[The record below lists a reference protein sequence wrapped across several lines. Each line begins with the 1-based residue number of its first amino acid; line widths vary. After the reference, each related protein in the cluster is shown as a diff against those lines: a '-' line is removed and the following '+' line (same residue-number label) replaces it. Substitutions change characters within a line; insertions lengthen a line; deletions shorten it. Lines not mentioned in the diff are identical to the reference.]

1 MTDPSNE
8 RREQAEN
15 PAGQPPAASKPVV
28 VGVDG
33 SDDSRRALMYAY
45 RAAVQ
50 RDASMFIVHAVDDA
64 VLAGAWG
71 VVYDPTLLQQAG
83 QTVLDDAVKTV
94 VEAGMPADRITSD
107 VIMGNPAGVLTRVSE
122 EAQLLVVGRRSVT
135 GLERLFVGST
145 SVGVAASAHCPVIM
159 VSAATNVEHTGGLHR
174 IGVGIETHPTSA
186 IALEAA
192 FQEASFRG
200 AALEIIHA
208 WGQPTGLFARQ
219 LGPDQLAELGRAA
232 EQNVAD
238 LVAPLAQRFPDVVH
252 EVRIVKANPVDEL
265 VQRSGEL
272 DLLALGVHVS
282 GLGGV
287 GAVVRGVMAHA
298 RCPLA
303 LVHNRPQQNR

>member
-1 MTDPSNE
+1 MTDQSHDPQHAS
-8 RREQAEN
+8 
-15 PAGQPPAASKPVV
+15 PDPAAAHAQQPADKPIV

-33 SDDSRRALMYAY
+33 SEDSRRALMYAY
-45 RAAVQ
+45 RAATERQ
-50 RDASMFIVHAVDDA
+50 ADLFIVHAVDDA

-83 QTVLDDAVKTV
+83 QTVLDDAVKV
-94 VEAGMPADRITSD
+94 VVDAGMPADRVSSD
-107 VIMGNPAGVLTRVSE
+107 VVMGNPAGVLTRVSE

-159 VSAATNVEHTGGLHR
+159 VSAATNVAHTGGLHR
-174 IGVGIETHPTSA
+174 IGVGVETHPTSA

-192 FQEASFRG
+192 FREARTRG
-200 AALEIIHA
+200 ATLEIIHA

-219 LGPDQLAELGRAA
+219 LSQDKLAQIGRAA
-232 EQNVAD
+232 RDGIAE
-238 LVAPLAQRFPDVVH
+238 LVAPQAEKFPEVQH
-252 EVRIVKANPVDEL
+252 EVHVVQAANAVDEL
-265 VQRSGEL
+265 VQRSARL
-272 DLLALGVHVS
+272 DLLVLGVHAS

-287 GAVVRGVMAHA
+287 GGVVRGVMAHA

-303 LVHNRPQQNR
+303 MVHNRP